1 MPLVAGALFCQPRRN
16 FMKIEVIAS
25 RRDAQGSSASRRLRR
40 AGRVPGIVYGG
51 DAAPVQIELDHNA
64 LYHAL
69 RKEAFHA
76 SVLTLAVDGEK
87 EPVLLRDTQWHP
99 YKQIVLHVDFQR
111 VDKDQKIH
119 VKVPLHFLNAETAP
133 GVKTGGGKPHHIINE
148 LDVQCLPGS
157 LPEFIEVD
165 MGKLE
170 VGHSVHAND
179 LALPAGVELVAHLK
193 AENPAVA
200 AISAPKGGA
209 AEEAAAAPAA

>member
-1 MPLVAGALFCQPRRN
+1 ME
-16 FMKIEVIAS
+16 IEVIAFK
-25 RRDAQGSSASRRLRR
+25 RDAQGSSASRRLRH
-40 AGRVPGIVYGG
+40 AGKVPGIVYGG
-51 DAAPVQIELDHNA
+51 SAAPMQIELDHNA

-76 SVLTLAVDGEK
+76 SVLTLAVDGKRES
-87 EPVLLRDTQWHP
+87 VLLRDTQWHP
-99 YKQIVLHVDFQR
+99 YKQQVLHVDFQR
-111 VDKDQKIH
+111 VDKDHKIH

-133 GVKTGGGKPHHIINE
+133 GVKLGGGKPHHIVNE
-148 LDVQCLPGS
+148 LDVECLPGS

-170 VGHSVHAND
+170 VGHSIHAND

-200 AISAPKGGA
+200 SISAPKGGG
-209 AEEAAAAPAA
+209 AEETPATPAA